1 MKILKKLSI
10 FLLSFCIVFINVSLF
25 VSCSEKEPLPIEFIR
40 ADSSTD
46 GYATIIVPEDRPL
59 KTLVLSDPQVAT
71 VETYTIVGN
80 TTEKTYA
87 FVEELVTS
95 VSPDFVFITG
105 DICINNIFTGFDLYV
120 RYAEIFE
127 KLNVYWAF
135 CLGNHDSE
143 KNYVSATSTKDSKLG
158 QLTKTRLISE
168 LSSFPHCL
176 ATVGDCTDIYETAG
190 NYFINVRN
198 PEGKLIK
205 SFVSFDCCY
214 SKDGYNPLITDS
226 QIEWYKENVNN
237 LSDAEYGT
245 NRNGKTVKTIAFSHV
260 PIPELDVAV
269 NSISLQD
276 NNPDV
281 TYLYGE
287 NLEEPYYNLA
297 SETDFFNSIYSMN
310 SLEGMFFG
318 HHHDNDI
325 NVIYKGVRLGFVQST
340 TFCSYYRIA
349 FPKGKPSH
357 NLLKPPALTVIDFTN
372 IKKYGD
378 MRGGT
383 EIIIGCDGTFSA
395 TPVYAKDV
403 IENYTAKYFSVDTY
417 SAYCSK
423 IGYTVVS

>member
-190 NYFINVRN
+190 NYFINVF
-198 PEGKLIK
+198 G
-205 SFVSFDCCY
+205 
-214 SKDGYNPLITDS
+214 DGRI
-226 QIEWYKENVNN
+226 IVKEVV
-237 LSDAEYGT
+237 
-245 NRNGKTVKTIAFSHV
+245 NRNVEDLG
-260 PIPELDVAV
+260 
-269 NSISLQD
+269 
-276 NNPDV
+276 
-281 TYLYGE
+281 
-287 NLEEPYYNLA
+287 
-297 SETDFFNSIYSMN
+297 DFR
-310 SLEGMFFG
+310 E
-318 HHHDNDI
+318 
-325 NVIYKGVRLGFVQST
+325 
-340 TFCSYYRIA
+340 
-349 FPKGKPSH
+349 
-357 NLLKPPALTVIDFTN
+357 
-372 IKKYGD
+372 
-378 MRGGT
+378 
-383 EIIIGCDGTFSA
+383 
-395 TPVYAKDV
+395 
-403 IENYTAKYFSVDTY
+403 
-417 SAYCSK
+417 
-423 IGYTVVS
+423 